1 MSIAVWN
8 NFGPQAFSMTNVIG
22 VVCLMDDILV
32 YGKSQAQHDDRL
44 VKVLCRLKV
53 SGLTLNSDKCKFSQS
68 KVRFLGH
75 IVGAEGIHPDPHKIE
90 AITQVKLRRMYAA
103 S

>member
-1 MSIAVWN
+1 
-8 NFGPQAFSMTNVIG
+8 MTNVIG

-68 KVRFLGH
+68 KSAISRSHLLGRKAFIQTH
-75 IVGAEGIHPDPHKIE
+75 TKLKPLHKLNSEGCMLLPRH
-90 AITQVKLRRMYAA
+90 A
-103 S
+103 